1 MESRKEQ
8 CWLGRAMT
16 EEELARLI
24 VAELRRQHE
33 APGIMAGYFSDDGNL
48 DATTVQLDGH
58 FDFLKAAE
66 AVIKELDARGYEVK
80 WA

>member
-1 MESRKEQ
+1 V
-8 CWLGRAMT
+8 T

-33 APGIMAGYFSDDGNL
+33 TPGSRTAGYFSDDENPE
-48 DATTVQLDGH
+48 ATKVQLDGH

>member
-1 MESRKEQ
+1 
-8 CWLGRAMT
+8 MT

-24 VAELRRQHE
+24 VATLRKQHE
-33 APGIMAGYFSDDGNL
+33 ALRIIASYFSDDGDR

-58 FDFLKAAE
+58 FDFLKVAE
-66 AVIKELDARGYEVK
+66 AIIQELDARGYEVG